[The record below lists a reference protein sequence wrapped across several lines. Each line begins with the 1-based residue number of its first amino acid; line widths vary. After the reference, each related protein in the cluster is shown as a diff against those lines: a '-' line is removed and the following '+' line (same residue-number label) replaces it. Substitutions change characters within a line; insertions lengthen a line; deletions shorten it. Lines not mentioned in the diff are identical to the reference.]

1 VIAAAAITTGAGI
14 LGARALTERG
24 DGRGSAGTIG
34 ADVPSRG
41 TTGRHCPDPEP
52 ARAEMIYVCNLQEM
66 PGHCMA
72 LAPSH
77 LVSLVAP
84 GELPPTPDSILIE
97 RHLRLEV
104 HDITEALDGHVLP
117 QVEHVAQVVEF
128 MRAWSHAEG
137 PLLIHCF
144 AGISRSMAAALIG
157 LVVKA
162 GGREEEA
169 AALMRRTAPHAW
181 PNARMI
187 ALADEI
193 LGCEGRLIAARE
205 AMGPADLTL
214 IAPLVCLPLLD

>member
-1 VIAAAAITTGAGI
+1 M
-14 LGARALTERG
+14 
-24 DGRGSAGTIG
+24 S
-34 ADVPSRG
+34 S
-41 TTGRHCPDPEP
+41 
-52 ARAEMIYVCNLQEM
+52 IYVCNLQEM
-66 PGHCMA
+66 PGHVVA

-84 GELPPTPDSILIE
+84 GELPATPEAILID
-97 RHLRLEV
+97 RHLQIEI
-104 HDITEALDGHVLP
+104 HDISEVLDGHVLP
-117 QVEHVAQVVEF
+117 EAEHVAQVVDF
-128 MRAWSHAEG
+128 IRAWSHTDG
-137 PLLIHCF
+137 SLLIHCF

-162 GGREEEA
+162 GGREQDA

-193 LGCEGRLIAARE
+193 LGCEGRLIAARN

-214 IAPLVCLPLLD
+214 VAPLVRLPLLD

>member
-1 VIAAAAITTGAGI
+1 
-14 LGARALTERG
+14 
-24 DGRGSAGTIG
+24 
-34 ADVPSRG
+34 
-41 TTGRHCPDPEP
+41 
-52 ARAEMIYVCNLQEM
+52 MIYVCNLQEM
-66 PGHCMA
+66 PGHCTV

-84 GELPPTPDSILIE
+84 GELPPTPECILIE
-97 RHLRLEV
+97 RHLRIEI

-117 QVEHVAQVVEF
+117 QAEHVSEVIDF
-128 MRAWSHAEG
+128 LRAWSHSEG

-162 GGREEEA
+162 GGREHDA
-169 AALMRRTAPHAW
+169 AALMRRSAPHAW

-214 IAPLVCLPLLD
+214 AAPLVRLPLLD